1 MASYLLLLRRK
12 AKGGIV
18 STFKKPP
25 STSWHGGF
33 LYPLFSCRAGD
44 FAYFPPAQ
52 DVPHPL
58 LFNYPIKTMSTATEE
73 HTHSFQ
79 AEVRQLLD
87 IVIHSLYTDKE
98 IFVRELVSN
107 ASDALEKMRLRQ
119 LTEKEFFEPDR
130 ELSIEISVDE
140 EANTLTIADSGIG
153 MNKDELVENLGTI
166 AHSGTKAFLEKMK
179 EGGSDADVIGQ
190 FGVGF
195 YSAFMAADKVEV
207 ATHSWENGTG
217 GHTWSSDGATGY
229 SIDENADAKR
239 GCSIVIHLKE
249 GMEEFSKVSRIKSIL
264 EKYSNFVSFPI
275 KLNDE
280 HINKVEALWLKSK
293 KDITTE
299 QYSEFYKFTAKA
311 FDEPRYTM
319 HFSADA
325 PLAINALLFTPTE
338 NTEQFGMGQME
349 AGVSLYCRKVLI
361 DAKPEKLLPEWLRF
375 LKGVIDSEDLPLNIS
390 RESMQ
395 DSALVQKLNKMI
407 TKRYL
412 KFLEKEAKD
421 NPESYLDFYKKFS
434 RFLKEGI
441 ATSYEHQEQLG
452 SLLRFESSLEE
463 KGEFTNFAQYID
475 RAKDEQEEIYYL
487 TGVSR
492 DSIESGP
499 YLEAF
504 KARGL
509 EVCFFTEPV
518 DQYVM
523 EALPEFKGKKLVSA
537 DRAEIDLD
545 DVEAEGE
552 ALGEKETKNV
562 IEFLEKELGE
572 RIEKVEVSGR
582 LVDSPVAALTPKDAP
597 NAQMRAMMESM
608 GQGMPMSKAT
618 LEINPRHA
626 VIHGLHQLI
635 ENDNDTAQLIAQQLT
650 DNALL
655 TAGLLENP
663 HQMSSRMNQLIE
675 KLCSK

>member
-1 MASYLLLLRRK
+1 
-12 AKGGIV
+12 
-18 STFKKPP
+18 
-25 STSWHGGF
+25 
-33 LYPLFSCRAGD
+33 
-44 FAYFPPAQ
+44 
-52 DVPHPL
+52 
-58 LFNYPIKTMSTATEE
+58 MSTETEE

-107 ASDALEKMRLRQ
+107 ASDALEKMRLKQ
-119 LTEKEFFEPDR
+119 LTEKGVYEADR
-130 ELSIEISVDE
+130 ELAIEITTDE
-140 EANTLTIADSGIG
+140 EAKTITIADSGIG
-153 MNKDELVENLGTI
+153 MNKEELVENLGTI

-195 YSAFMAADKVEV
+195 YSAFMAAYKVEV
-207 ATHSWENGTG
+207 VTHSWEEGTK
-217 GHTWSSDGATGY
+217 GHTWSSDGTTGY
-229 SIDENADAKR
+229 SIDETAEAQR
-239 GCSIVIHLKE
+239 GCKIIVHLKDD
-249 GMEEFSKVSRIKSIL
+249 MAEFSQEARIKSIL

-275 KLNDE
+275 KLNEE
-280 HINKVEALWLKSK
+280 HINKVEALWLKNK
-293 KDITTE
+293 KEVTEE
-299 QYSEFYKFTAKA
+299 QYSEFYKFTAHA

-349 AGVSLYCRKVLI
+349 AGVSLYCKKVLI

-375 LKGVIDSEDLPLNIS
+375 LRGVIDSADLPLNIS

-395 DSALVQKLNKMI
+395 DSALVQKLNTLI

-412 KFLEKEAKD
+412 KFLDKEAKD
-421 NPESYLDFYKKFS
+421 NPESYFDFYKKFS

-441 ATSYEHQEQLG
+441 ATSYEHQEQLAN
-452 SLLRFESSLEE
+452 LLRFESSMQES
-463 KGEFTNFAQYID
+463 GEFTNFAQYID
-475 RAKDEQEEIYYL
+475 RAKDEQESIYYL
-487 TGVSR
+487 TGMSR
-492 DSIESGP
+492 DAIESGP

-545 DVEAEGE
+545 DVATEGE
-552 ALGEKETKNV
+552 ALSEKDSEQL
-562 IEFLEKELGE
+562 IEFLEKELTA
-572 RIEKVEVSGR
+572 RVDKVEASGR

-597 NAQMRAMMESM
+597 NAQMRAMMQSM
-608 GQGMPMSKAT
+608 GQDMPATKAT

-626 VIHGLHQLI
+626 VIHGLHKLMSTD
-635 ENDNDTAQLIAQQLT
+635 EDTAKLIAQQLT

-655 TAGLLENP
+655 SAGLLENA
-663 HQMSSRMNQLIE
+663 HQMSTRMNQLIE
-675 KLCSK
+675 KLVK

>member
-1 MASYLLLLRRK
+1 
-12 AKGGIV
+12 
-18 STFKKPP
+18 
-25 STSWHGGF
+25 
-33 LYPLFSCRAGD
+33 
-44 FAYFPPAQ
+44 
-52 DVPHPL
+52 
-58 LFNYPIKTMSTATEE
+58 MSTATEE

-107 ASDALEKMRLRQ
+107 ASDALEKMRLKS
-119 LTEKEFFEPDR
+119 LTEKDVFEADR
-130 ELSIEISVDE
+130 ELAIEITTDE
-140 EANTLTIADSGIG
+140 EAKTLTISDSGIG

-179 EGGSDADVIGQ
+179 EQGDNNADVIGQ

-195 YSAFMAADKVEV
+195 YSAFMAAYKVEV
-207 ATHSWENGTG
+207 HTHSWENGTE

-229 SIDENADAKR
+229 SIDENSDAKR
-239 GCSIVIHLKE
+239 GCSIVVYLKDD
-249 GMEEFSKVSRIKSIL
+249 MEEFSQEARIKGIL

-275 KLNDE
+275 KLNGE
-280 HINKVEALWLKSK
+280 HINTVEALWLKSK
-293 KDITTE
+293 SEITEE
-299 QYSEFYKFTAKA
+299 QYNEFYKFTAHA
-311 FDEPRYTM
+311 FDDPRYTM

-325 PLAINALLFTPTE
+325 PLTINALLFTPTE

-375 LKGVIDSEDLPLNIS
+375 LRGVIDSEDLPLNIS

-395 DSALVQKLNKMI
+395 DSALVQKLNGLI

-412 KFLEKEAKD
+412 KFLEKEAKNNSED
-421 NPESYLDFYKKFS
+421 YLDFYKKFS

-441 ATSYEHQEQLG
+441 ATSYEHQAQLAG
-452 SLLRFESSLEE
+452 LLRFESSLEE
-463 KGEFTNFAQYID
+463 AGKLTSFAEYID
-475 RAKDEQEEIYYL
+475 RAKDEQENIYYL
-487 TGVSR
+487 TGMSR
-492 DSIESGP
+492 DAIESGP

-537 DRAEIDLD
+537 DRGEIDLE
-545 DVEAEGE
+545 DVATEGE
-552 ALGEKETKNV
+552 ELDEKSAEKL

-572 RIEKVEVSGR
+572 RVEKVEASGR
-582 LVDSPVAALTPKDAP
+582 LIDSPVAALTPKDAP
-597 NAQMRAMMESM
+597 NAQMRAMMQSM
-608 GQGMPMSKAT
+608 GQDMPATKAT
-618 LEINPRHA
+618 LEINPRHE
-626 VIHGLHQLI
+626 VIHGLAKLVDSD
-635 ENDNDTAQLIAQQLT
+635 EDTAKLVAQQLT

-655 TAGLLENP
+655 AAGLLENP
-663 HQMSSRMNQLIE
+663 HQMAKRMNQLIE
-675 KLCSK
+675 KLVK

>member
-1 MASYLLLLRRK
+1 M
-12 AKGGIV
+12 
-18 STFKKPP
+18 P
-25 STSWHGGF
+25 
-33 LYPLFSCRAGD
+33 
-44 FAYFPPAQ
+44 
-52 DVPHPL
+52 
-58 LFNYPIKTMSTATEE
+58 TATEE
-73 HTHSFQ
+73 HTHTFQ

-107 ASDALEKMRLRQ
+107 ASDALEKMRLKQ
-119 LTEKEFFEPDR
+119 LTEKDIHEAER
-130 ELSIEISVDE
+130 ELGIEISTDE
-140 EANTLTIADSGIG
+140 EAKTLTISDAGIG
-153 MNKDELVENLGTI
+153 MTKEELVENLGTI

-179 EGGSDADVIGQ
+179 EGGDNADVIGQ

-229 SIDENADAKR
+229 SIDESADAKR
-239 GCSIVIHLKE
+239 GCSIVVHLKE
-249 GMEEFSKVSRIKSIL
+249 GMEEFATEARIKQIL

-275 KLNDE
+275 KLNGE
-280 HINKVEALWLKSK
+280 HINKVEALWLKNK
-293 KDITTE
+293 KDITEE
-299 QYSEFYKFTAKA
+299 QYQEFYKFAAHA
-311 FDEPRYTM
+311 FDDPRYTM

-349 AGVSLYCRKVLI
+349 PGVALYCRKVLI
-361 DAKPEKLLPEWLRF
+361 DAKPDKLLPEWLRF

-395 DSALVQKLNKMI
+395 DSALVQKLNGLI

-412 KFLEKEAKD
+412 KFLEKEAK
-421 NPESYLDFYKKFS
+421 NEPEKYEDFYKKFS
-434 RFLKEGI
+434 RFLKEGV
-441 ATSYEHQEQLG
+441 ATSYEHQAQLAG
-452 SLLRFESSLEE
+452 LLRFESSLEE
-463 KGEFTNFAQYID
+463 AGKLTNFAQYID
-475 RAKDEQEEIYYL
+475 RAKDEQEEVYYL
-487 TGVSR
+487 VGMSR
-492 DSIESGP
+492 DAIEAGP

-523 EALPEFKGKKLVSA
+523 EALPEFNGKKLVSA

-545 DVEAEGE
+545 EVAAEG
-552 ALGEKETKNV
+552 KELSKKDSKKLIT
-562 IEFLEKELGE
+562 FLEEELSG
-572 RIEKVEVSGR
+572 RVDKVEISGR
-582 LVDSPVAALTPKDAP
+582 LVDSPVAALTPKEAP
-597 NAQMRAMMESM
+597 NAQMRAMMQSM
-608 GQGMPMSKAT
+608 GQDMPATKAT
-618 LEINPRHA
+618 LEINPRHE
-626 VIHGLHQLI
+626 VMHGLHKLI
-635 ENDNDTAQLIAQQLT
+635 ESDKDTASLVAQQLT

-655 TAGLLENP
+655 AAGLLDNT
-663 HQMSSRMNQLIE
+663 HQMAARMNELIG
-675 KLCSK
+675 KLVK

>member
-1 MASYLLLLRRK
+1 
-12 AKGGIV
+12 
-18 STFKKPP
+18 
-25 STSWHGGF
+25 
-33 LYPLFSCRAGD
+33 
-44 FAYFPPAQ
+44 
-52 DVPHPL
+52 
-58 LFNYPIKTMSTATEE
+58 MSTETEE

-107 ASDALEKMRLRQ
+107 ASDALEKMRLKQ
-119 LTEKEFFEPDR
+119 LTEKGVYEADR
-130 ELSIEISVDE
+130 ELAIEITTDE
-140 EANTLTIADSGIG
+140 EAKTITIADSGIG
-153 MNKDELVENLGTI
+153 MNKEELVENLGTI

-195 YSAFMAADKVEV
+195 YSAFMAAYKVEV
-207 ATHSWENGTG
+207 VTHSWEEGTK
-217 GHTWSSDGATGY
+217 GHTWSSDGTTGY
-229 SIDENADAKR
+229 SIDETAEAQR
-239 GCSIVIHLKE
+239 GCKIIVHLKDD
-249 GMEEFSKVSRIKSIL
+249 MAEFSQEARIKSIL

-275 KLNDE
+275 KLNEE
-280 HINKVEALWLKSK
+280 HINKVEALWLKNK
-293 KDITTE
+293 KEVTEE
-299 QYSEFYKFTAKA
+299 QYSEFYKFTAHA

-349 AGVSLYCRKVLI
+349 AGVSLYCKKVLI

-375 LKGVIDSEDLPLNIS
+375 LRGVIDSADLPLNIS

-395 DSALVQKLNKMI
+395 DSALVQKLNTLI

-412 KFLEKEAKD
+412 KFLDKEAKD
-421 NPESYLDFYKKFS
+421 NTESYLDFYKKFS

-441 ATSYEHQEQLG
+441 ATSYEHQEQLAN
-452 SLLRFESSLEE
+452 LLRFESSMQES
-463 KGEFTNFAQYID
+463 GEFTNFAQYID
-475 RAKDEQEEIYYL
+475 RAKDEQESIYYL
-487 TGVSR
+487 TGMSR
-492 DSIESGP
+492 DAIESGP

-545 DVEAEGE
+545 DVATEGE
-552 ALGEKETKNV
+552 ALSEKDSEQL
-562 IEFLEKELGE
+562 IEFLEKELTA
-572 RIEKVEVSGR
+572 RVDKVEASGR

-597 NAQMRAMMESM
+597 NAQMRAMMQSM
-608 GQGMPMSKAT
+608 GQDMPATKAT

-626 VIHGLHQLI
+626 VIHGLHKLMSTD
-635 ENDNDTAQLIAQQLT
+635 EDTAKLIAQQLT

-655 TAGLLENP
+655 SAGLLENA
-663 HQMSSRMNQLIE
+663 HQMSTRMNQLIE
-675 KLCSK
+675 KLVK

>member
-1 MASYLLLLRRK
+1 M
-12 AKGGIV
+12 
-18 STFKKPP
+18 P
-25 STSWHGGF
+25 
-33 LYPLFSCRAGD
+33 
-44 FAYFPPAQ
+44 
-52 DVPHPL
+52 
-58 LFNYPIKTMSTATEE
+58 TATEE
-73 HTHSFQ
+73 HTHTFQ

-107 ASDALEKMRLRQ
+107 ASDALEKMRLKQ
-119 LTEKEFFEPDR
+119 LTEKDIHEAER
-130 ELSIEISVDE
+130 ELGIEISTDE
-140 EANTLTIADSGIG
+140 EAKTLTISDAGIG
-153 MNKDELVENLGTI
+153 MTKEELVENLGTI

-179 EGGSDADVIGQ
+179 EGGDNADVIGQ

-207 ATHSWENGTG
+207 ATHSWDNGTG

-239 GCSIVIHLKE
+239 GCSIVVHLKE
-249 GMEEFSKVSRIKSIL
+249 GMEEFATEARIKQIL

-275 KLNDE
+275 KLNGE
-280 HINKVEALWLKSK
+280 HINKVEALWLKNK
-293 KDITTE
+293 KDITEE
-299 QYSEFYKFTAKA
+299 QYQEFYKFAAHA
-311 FDEPRYTM
+311 FDDPRYTM

-349 AGVSLYCRKVLI
+349 PGVALYCRKVLI
-361 DAKPEKLLPEWLRF
+361 DAKPDKLLPEWLRF

-395 DSALVQKLNKMI
+395 DSALVQKLNGLI

-412 KFLEKEAKD
+412 KFLEKEAK
-421 NPESYLDFYKKFS
+421 NEPEKYEDFYKKFS
-434 RFLKEGI
+434 RFLKEGV
-441 ATSYEHQEQLG
+441 ATSYEHQAQLAG
-452 SLLRFESSLEE
+452 LLRFESSLEE
-463 KGEFTNFAQYID
+463 AGKLTNFAQYID

-487 TGVSR
+487 VGMSR
-492 DSIESGP
+492 DAIEAGP

-523 EALPEFKGKKLVSA
+523 EALPEFNGKKLVSA

-545 DVEAEGE
+545 EVAAEG
-552 ALGEKETKNV
+552 KELSKKDSKKLIT
-562 IEFLEKELGE
+562 FLEEELSG
-572 RIEKVEVSGR
+572 RVDKVEISGR
-582 LVDSPVAALTPKDAP
+582 LVDSPVAALTPKEAP
-597 NAQMRAMMESM
+597 NAQMRAMMQSM
-608 GQGMPMSKAT
+608 GQDMPATKAT
-618 LEINPRHA
+618 LEINPRHE
-626 VIHGLHQLI
+626 VMHGLHKLI
-635 ENDNDTAQLIAQQLT
+635 ESDKDTASLVAQQLT

-655 TAGLLENP
+655 AAGLLDNT
-663 HQMSSRMNQLIE
+663 HQMAARMNELIG
-675 KLCSK
+675 KLVK

>member
-1 MASYLLLLRRK
+1 M
-12 AKGGIV
+12 
-18 STFKKPP
+18 P
-25 STSWHGGF
+25 
-33 LYPLFSCRAGD
+33 
-44 FAYFPPAQ
+44 
-52 DVPHPL
+52 
-58 LFNYPIKTMSTATEE
+58 TATEE
-73 HTHSFQ
+73 HTHTFQ

-107 ASDALEKMRLRQ
+107 ASDALEKMRLKQ
-119 LTEKEFFEPDR
+119 LTEKDIHEAER
-130 ELSIEISVDE
+130 ELGIEISTDE
-140 EANTLTIADSGIG
+140 EAKTLTISDAGIG
-153 MNKDELVENLGTI
+153 MSKEELVENLGTI

-179 EGGSDADVIGQ
+179 EGGDNADVIGQ

-239 GCSIVIHLKE
+239 GCSIVVHLKE
-249 GMEEFSKVSRIKSIL
+249 GMEEFATEARIKQIL

-275 KLNDE
+275 KLNGE
-280 HINKVEALWLKSK
+280 HINKVEALWLKNK
-293 KDITTE
+293 KDITEE
-299 QYSEFYKFTAKA
+299 QYQEFYKFAAHA
-311 FDEPRYTM
+311 FDDPRYTM

-349 AGVSLYCRKVLI
+349 PGVALYCRKVLI
-361 DAKPEKLLPEWLRF
+361 DAKPDKLLPEWLRF

-395 DSALVQKLNKMI
+395 DSALVQKLNGLI

-412 KFLEKEAKD
+412 KFLEKEAK
-421 NPESYLDFYKKFS
+421 NEPEKYEDFYKKFS
-434 RFLKEGI
+434 RFLKEGV
-441 ATSYEHQEQLG
+441 ATSYEHQAQLAG
-452 SLLRFESSLEE
+452 LLRFESSLEE
-463 KGEFTNFAQYID
+463 AGKLTNFAQYID

-487 TGVSR
+487 VGMSR
-492 DSIESGP
+492 DAIEAGP

-523 EALPEFKGKKLVSA
+523 EALPEFNGKKLVSA

-545 DVEAEGE
+545 EVAAEG
-552 ALGEKETKNV
+552 KELSKKDSKKLIT
-562 IEFLEKELGE
+562 FLEEELSG
-572 RIEKVEVSGR
+572 RVDKVEISGR
-582 LVDSPVAALTPKDAP
+582 LVDSPVAALTPKEAP
-597 NAQMRAMMESM
+597 NAQMRAMMQSM
-608 GQGMPMSKAT
+608 GQDMPATKAT
-618 LEINPRHA
+618 LEINPRHE
-626 VIHGLHQLI
+626 VMHGLHKLI
-635 ENDNDTAQLIAQQLT
+635 ESDKDTASLVAQQLT

-655 TAGLLENP
+655 AAGLLDNT
-663 HQMSSRMNQLIE
+663 HQMAARMNELIG
-675 KLCSK
+675 KLVK

>member
-1 MASYLLLLRRK
+1 M
-12 AKGGIV
+12 
-18 STFKKPP
+18 ST
-25 STSWHGGF
+25 
-33 LYPLFSCRAGD
+33 
-44 FAYFPPAQ
+44 
-52 DVPHPL
+52 
-58 LFNYPIKTMSTATEE
+58 TATEK

-107 ASDALEKMRLRQ
+107 ASDALEKMRLKQ
-119 LTEKEFFEPDR
+119 LTEKDIYEGDR
-130 ELSIEISVDE
+130 ELEIEIITDE
-140 EANTLTIADSGIG
+140 EAKTLTISDAGIG
-153 MNKDELVENLGTI
+153 MTKEELVENLGTI

-179 EGGSDADVIGQ
+179 EQGDGNADVIGQ

-195 YSAFMAADKVEV
+195 YSAFMAAHKVEV
-207 ATHSWENGTG
+207 HAHSWQPDAP
-217 GHTWSSDGATGY
+217 GHTWSSDGASGY

-239 GCSIVIHLKE
+239 GCSIVVHLKE
-249 GMEEFSKVSRIKSIL
+249 DMDEFSKEDRIKSIL

-275 KLNDE
+275 KLNGE
-280 HINKVEALWLKSK
+280 HINKIEALWLKNK
-293 KDITTE
+293 KDITEE
-299 QYSEFYKFTAKA
+299 QYKEFYKFTAHA
-311 FDEPRYTM
+311 FDDPRYTM

-349 AGVSLYCRKVLI
+349 PGVSLYCRKVLI
-361 DAKPEKLLPEWLRF
+361 DAKPDKLLPEWLRF
-375 LKGVIDSEDLPLNIS
+375 LRGVIDSEDLPLNIS

-395 DSALVQKLNKMI
+395 DSALIQKLNSLI

-412 KFLEKEAKD
+412 KFLEKEAK
-421 NPESYLDFYKKFS
+421 NEPEKYEEFFKKFS

-441 ATSYEHQEQLG
+441 ATSYEHQEQLAG
-452 SLLRFESSLEE
+452 LLRFESSMQEA
-463 KGEFTNFAQYID
+463 GETTNFAQYID
-475 RAKDEQEEIYYL
+475 RAKEEQESIYYL
-487 TGVSR
+487 TGSSR
-492 DSIESGP
+492 EAIESGP

-545 DVEAEGE
+545 DVASEGE
-552 ALGEKETKNV
+552 ELGEKESKEL
-562 IEFLEKELGE
+562 IEFLEKELSE
-572 RIEKVEVSGR
+572 RIDKVEASGR

-597 NAQMRAMMESM
+597 NAQMRAMMQAM
-608 GQGMPMSKAT
+608 GQDMPSTKAT
-618 LEINPRHA
+618 LEINPRHN
-626 VIHGLHQLI
+626 VIHGLYKLL
-635 ENDNDTAQLIAQQLT
+635 ESDKDTASLVAQQLT

-655 TAGLLENP
+655 AAGLLENP
-663 HQMSSRMNQLIE
+663 HQMATRMNQLIE
-675 KLCSK
+675 KLVK

>member
-1 MASYLLLLRRK
+1 
-12 AKGGIV
+12 
-18 STFKKPP
+18 
-25 STSWHGGF
+25 
-33 LYPLFSCRAGD
+33 
-44 FAYFPPAQ
+44 
-52 DVPHPL
+52 
-58 LFNYPIKTMSTATEE
+58 MSTETEE

-107 ASDALEKMRLRQ
+107 ASDALEKMRLKQ
-119 LTEKEFFEPDR
+119 LTEKGVYEADR
-130 ELSIEISVDE
+130 ELAIEITTDE
-140 EANTLTIADSGIG
+140 EAKTITIADSGIG
-153 MNKDELVENLGTI
+153 MNQEELVENLGTI

-195 YSAFMAADKVEV
+195 YSAFMAAYKVEV
-207 ATHSWENGTG
+207 VTHSWEEGTE
-217 GHTWSSDGATGY
+217 GHTWSSDGTTGY
-229 SIDENADAKR
+229 SIDETAEAQR
-239 GCSIVIHLKE
+239 GCKIIVHLKDD
-249 GMEEFSKVSRIKSIL
+249 MAEFSQEARIKSIL

-275 KLNDE
+275 KLNEE
-280 HINKVEALWLKSK
+280 HINKVEALWLKNK
-293 KDITTE
+293 KEVTEE
-299 QYSEFYKFTAKA
+299 QYSEFYKFTAHA

-349 AGVSLYCRKVLI
+349 AGVSLYCKKVLI

-375 LKGVIDSEDLPLNIS
+375 LRGVIDSADLPLNIS

-395 DSALVQKLNKMI
+395 DSALVQKLNTLI

-412 KFLEKEAKD
+412 KFLDKEAKD
-421 NPESYLDFYKKFS
+421 NTESYLDFYKKFS

-441 ATSYEHQEQLG
+441 ATSYEHQEQLAN
-452 SLLRFESSLEE
+452 LLRFESSMQES
-463 KGEFTNFAQYID
+463 GEFTNFAQYID
-475 RAKDEQEEIYYL
+475 RAKDEQESIYYL
-487 TGVSR
+487 TGMSR
-492 DSIESGP
+492 DAIESGP

-545 DVEAEGE
+545 DVATEGE
-552 ALGEKETKNV
+552 ALSEKDSEQL
-562 IEFLEKELGE
+562 IEFLEKELTA
-572 RIEKVEVSGR
+572 RVDKVEASGR

-597 NAQMRAMMESM
+597 NAQMRAMMQSM
-608 GQGMPMSKAT
+608 GQDMPATKAT

-626 VIHGLHQLI
+626 VIHGLHKLMSTD
-635 ENDNDTAQLIAQQLT
+635 EDTAKLIAQQLT

-655 TAGLLENP
+655 SAGLLENA
-663 HQMSSRMNQLIE
+663 HQMSTRMNQLIE
-675 KLCSK
+675 KLVK

>member
-1 MASYLLLLRRK
+1 MGVRAPLADEASLHMMAQLCFAYLDSDF
-12 AKGGIV
+12 A
-18 STFKKPP
+18 
-25 STSWHGGF
+25 
-33 LYPLFSCRAGD
+33 CRVGE
-44 FAYFPPAQ
+44 FAYFPPPRIPFL
-52 DVPHPL
+52 V
-58 LFNYPIKTMSTATEE
+58 TMPTATEE
-73 HTHSFQ
+73 HTHTFQ

-107 ASDALEKMRLRQ
+107 ASDALEKMRLKQ
-119 LTEKEFFEPDR
+119 LTEKDIHEAER
-130 ELSIEISVDE
+130 ELGIEISTDE
-140 EANTLTIADSGIG
+140 EAKTLTISDAGIG
-153 MNKDELVENLGTI
+153 MTKEELVENLGTI

-179 EGGSDADVIGQ
+179 EGGDNADVIGQ

-239 GCSIVIHLKE
+239 GCSIVVHLKE
-249 GMEEFSKVSRIKSIL
+249 GMEEFATEARIKQIL

-275 KLNDE
+275 KLNGE
-280 HINKVEALWLKSK
+280 HINKVEALWLKNK
-293 KDITTE
+293 KDITEE
-299 QYSEFYKFTAKA
+299 QYQEFYKFAAHA
-311 FDEPRYTM
+311 FDDPRYTM

-325 PLAINALLFTPTE
+325 PLAINPLLFTPTE

-349 AGVSLYCRKVLI
+349 PGVALYCRKVLI
-361 DAKPEKLLPEWLRF
+361 DAKPDKLLPEWLRF

-395 DSALVQKLNKMI
+395 DSALVQKLNGLI

-412 KFLEKEAKD
+412 KFLEKEAK
-421 NPESYLDFYKKFS
+421 NEPEKYEDFYKKFS
-434 RFLKEGI
+434 RFLKEGV
-441 ATSYEHQEQLG
+441 ATSYEHQAQLAG
-452 SLLRFESSLEE
+452 LLRFESSLEE
-463 KGEFTNFAQYID
+463 AGKLTNFAQYID

-487 TGVSR
+487 VGMSR
-492 DSIESGP
+492 DAIEAGP

-523 EALPEFKGKKLVSA
+523 EALPEFNGKKLVSA

-545 DVEAEGE
+545 EVAAEG
-552 ALGEKETKNV
+552 KELSKKDSKKL
-562 IEFLEKELGE
+562 IAFLEEELSG
-572 RIEKVEVSGR
+572 RVDKVEISGR
-582 LVDSPVAALTPKDAP
+582 LVDSPVAALTPKEAP
-597 NAQMRAMMESM
+597 NAQMRAMMQSM
-608 GQGMPMSKAT
+608 GQDMPASKAT
-618 LEINPRHA
+618 LEINPRHE
-626 VIHGLHQLI
+626 VMHGLHKLI
-635 ENDNDTAQLIAQQLT
+635 ESDKDTASLVAQQLT

-655 TAGLLENP
+655 AAGLLDNT
-663 HQMSSRMNQLIE
+663 HQMAARMNELIG
-675 KLCSK
+675 KLVK